1 MDRDDRGRNKVKS
14 LAGSFA
20 ARTLTSSSAWAPLQN
35 PLYRAFWFASLASN
49 LGTWIHEVGAGWL
62 MASLDPSPEMV
73 AAVRTVMAAPIIF
86 LAIPVGVLGD
96 RIDRRRMLIGTQFVL
111 CACTATL
118 ASLTFSDMITAKLL
132 LVFTFVIG
140 LGMVVHVPI
149 WQASIPELVPK
160 NQLARAVA
168 LGSISFNLARAVGP
182 ALGGI
187 LIAMAGVWTA
197 FAINALSF
205 AGVLTVLL
213 SWKRARR
220 ESSRGLSFR
229 LSMYQGL
236 RYVAKTVAMR
246 HTILG
251 VVLFVLPG
259 SALWSLLPLVAKQ
272 HLGWGASGFG
282 FLVGC
287 VGVGAVF
294 AAWTLPHF
302 QRRRGADQTIA
313 IAMVG
318 FAIGLAT
325 IANYTGTV
333 IVCAAT
339 LLMGATWMMTLTT
352 LNSTAQMTLP
362 ARMRAR
368 GMGCYLTAMAFS
380 MTTGSILW
388 GQLAEATSITTA
400 QTTAAAILTIT
411 AVVSLL
417 FRVGD
422 T

>member
-1 MDRDDRGRNKVKS
+1 MDRDDRGRNKVKT
-14 LAGSFA
+14 LAGAFA
-20 ARTLTSSSAWAPLQN
+20 ARTLTSSSAWAPLQI

-160 NQLARAVA
+160 TQLARAVA

-213 SWKRARR
+213 SWKRTRR

-229 LSMYQGL
+229 LSLYQGL

-302 QRRRGADQTIA
+302 QRHRGADQTIA

-325 IANYTGTV
+325 LANTTGTA
-333 IVCAAT
+333 IVCVAT

-380 MTTGSILW
+380 MTTGSIVW

-411 AVVSLL
+411 AAVSLL

>member
-1 MDRDDRGRNKVKS
+1 MANS
-14 LAGSFA
+14 A
-20 ARTLTSSSAWAPLQN
+20 ATSGASSEASPAAMSAWAPLRI
-35 PLYRAFWFASLASN
+35 PLYRMFWLASLASN

-96 RIDRRRMLIGTQFVL
+96 RIDRRRMLILTQFVL
-111 CACTATL
+111 CGCTATL
-118 ASLTFSDMITAKLL
+118 ATLTFSGMITANLL
-132 LVFTFVIG
+132 LVFTFFVG

-160 NQLARAVA
+160 NQLARAIA

-182 ALGGI
+182 AIGGV
-187 LIAMAGVWTA
+187 LIALAGVWTS
-197 FAINALSF
+197 FAINAFSF
-205 AGVLTVLL
+205 AGVMLVLL

-236 RYVAKTVAMR
+236 RYVAKNLAMR

-251 VVLFVLPG
+251 VVLFVWPA
-259 SALWSLLPLVAKQ
+259 SALWSLLPLVAKS
-272 HLGWGASGFG
+272 HLGWGPSGYG

-287 VGVGAVF
+287 MGSGAVL
-294 AAWTLPHF
+294 AAWVLPRV
-302 QRRRGADQTIA
+302 QRVRGADQTIA
-313 IAMVG
+313 ISMLG
-318 FAIGLAT
+318 FALGLAT
-325 IANYTGTV
+325 IANRTEAV
-333 IVCAAT
+333 LVCLAT
-339 LLMGATWMMTLTT
+339 LTMGASWMMALTT
-352 LNSTAQMTLP
+352 LNSTAQITLP
-362 ARMRAR
+362 SRMRAR

-380 MTTGSILW
+380 MSSGSIAW

-400 QTTAAAILTIT
+400 QMTAAAVLVI
-411 AVVSLL
+411 AAAVSLK

-422 T
+422 TH

>member
-1 MDRDDRGRNKVKS
+1 MDRVDRD
-14 LAGSFA
+14 
-20 ARTLTSSSAWAPLQN
+20 RTVSASTSTSAWAPLQI
-35 PLYRAFWFASLASN
+35 PLYRTFWFASLAAN

-62 MASLDPSPEMV
+62 MASLDPSPQMV

-96 RIDRRRMLIGTQFVL
+96 RIDRRRMLILTQFVL

-118 ASLTFSDMITAKLL
+118 ALLTFSGIITANLL
-132 LVFTFVIG
+132 LVFTFIIG

-160 NQLARAVA
+160 NQLARAIA

-182 ALGGI
+182 AVGGV
-187 LIAMAGVWTA
+187 LIALAGVWTS
-197 FAINALSF
+197 FALNAMSF
-205 AGVLTVLL
+205 AGVMFVLL

-236 RYVAKTVAMR
+236 RYVAKNLAMR
-246 HTILG
+246 HTMLG
-251 VVLFVLPG
+251 VVLFVWPA
-259 SALWSLLPLVAKQ
+259 SALWSLLPLVAKE
-272 HLGWGASGFG
+272 HLRWGASGFG

-287 VGVGAVF
+287 MGAGAVL
-294 AAWTLPHF
+294 AAWLLPHF
-302 QRRRGADQTIA
+302 QRARGADQTIA
-313 IAMVG
+313 ISMVG
-318 FAIGLAT
+318 FAGGLALL
-325 IANYTGTV
+325 ANVTNG
-333 IVCAAT
+333 ILVCTAT
-339 LLMGATWMMTLTT
+339 LIMGASWMMTLTT

-362 ARMRAR
+362 SRMRAR

-380 MTTGSILW
+380 MSSGSIAW

-400 QTTAAAILTIT
+400 QTTAAAILIV
-411 AVVSLL
+411 AAAASLK

-422 T
+422 SW